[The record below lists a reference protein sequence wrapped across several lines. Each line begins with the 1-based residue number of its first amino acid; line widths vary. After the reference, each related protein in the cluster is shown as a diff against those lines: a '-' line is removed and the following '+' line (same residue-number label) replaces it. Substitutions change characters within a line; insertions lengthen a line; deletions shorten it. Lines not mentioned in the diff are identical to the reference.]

1 VHISQVKPEFRS
13 IGVTAHRIN
22 EKLLIVGVVYRG
34 KDIIDGVVSRV
45 TGAGLG
51 EGIADMLCESKH
63 HGQVRVII
71 LDEDLL
77 PEPVS
82 VEKLWEET
90 EKPVLLFSKSMEIDP
105 RYLFEYKERV
115 VRAAGIDMESAR
127 RVLDRIFCESGSEA
141 LRMADIIL
149 RNIVR
154 LHNV

>member
-34 KDIIDGVVSRV
+34 KDIIDGVVSQV
-45 TGAGLG
+45 TSVGLG
-51 EGIADMLCESKH
+51 DGIADMLCESKH
-63 HGQVRVII
+63 HGQVRIII
-71 LDEDLL
+71 LDEAML

-82 VEKLWEET
+82 VENLWEET
-90 EKPVLLFSKSMEIDP
+90 EKPVLLFSKSMEVDP
-105 RYLFEYKERV
+105 KYLFEYKERV
-115 VRAAGIDMESAR
+115 VRAAGIDEDSAR
-127 RVLDRIFCESGSEA
+127 RVLDRIYCESGIEA
-141 LRMADIIL
+141 IRMSDIIL

>member
-1 VHISQVKPEFRS
+1 MHISQVKPEFRS
-13 IGVTAHRIN
+13 IGVTAHRIDG
-22 EKLLIVGVVYRG
+22 KFLIVGVVYRG
-34 KDIIDGVVSRV
+34 KDIIDGVVSLV

-82 VEKLWEET
+82 VEKLWEQT
-90 EKPVLLFSKSMEIDP
+90 EKPVLFFSKSMEIDP
-105 RYLFEYKERV
+105 RYLFRYKERV

-127 RVLDRIFCESGSEA
+127 RVLDRIYCESGSEA

>member
-1 VHISQVKPEFRS
+1 M
-13 IGVTAHRIN
+13 
-22 EKLLIVGVVYRG
+22 GVVYRG
-34 KDIIDGVVSRV
+34 KNIIDGVVSQV
-45 TGAGLG
+45 TSAELG

-82 VEKLWEET
+82 VEKLWEQT
-90 EKPVLLFSKSMEIDP
+90 EKPVLFFSKSMEIDP
-105 RYLFEYKERV
+105 RYLFRYKERV

-127 RVLDRIFCESGSEA
+127 RVLDRIYCESGSEA

-149 RNIVR
+149 RNIVK